1 MSAME
6 CPEPLRVGIRT
17 QYEGT
22 TLRDRL
28 GLRQPVWEA

>member
-1 MSAME
+1 MSAMK
-6 CPEPLRVGIRT
+6 CYGPVRVGIRT

-28 GLRQPVWEA
+28 GPRQPVWEA